1 MNACVHNYT
10 KPQTSSTRN
19 RGLGRRIHGSVE
31 DTKLSTN
38 KQHTLSYD
46 PHSHVTSLQ
55 ISGVRSTG
63 RVFFFETLGRSALTE
78 GFADVLLKSDEKE
91 GSQAVVTVTAFNGA
105 GLNTSS
111 LITFIFDNH
120 LPVFVGKTI
129 LDCCT
134 VHPCHDGDMNFTS
147 NDGLLKGCW
156 MKHHFVQN
164 ISGISNFESRLDKYR
179 MDTTRSQ
186 NPHPM
191 CLISSPGAIWAEILP
206 AGQSV

>member
-1 MNACVHNYT
+1 V
-10 KPQTSSTRN
+10 
-19 RGLGRRIHGSVE
+19 RRRHASHITVVLSKAAHSGPSVCLRARAPCPLRVSCSGTDRAE
-31 DTKLSTN
+31 RAAQAAGVSVQCKL
-38 KQHTLSYD
+38 QVL
-46 PHSHVTSLQ
+46 
-55 ISGVRSTG
+55 
-63 RVFFFETLGRSALTE
+63 ALPCLPWVKT
-78 GFADVLLKSDEKE
+78 LLKSDEKE

-111 LITFIFDNH
+111 LITFIFDNQ